1 VYDLPDIAYC
11 SFGLLPV
18 APDSLN
24 AKGSAAL
31 PTTETPERMK
41 ESSDGR
47 PWYKTWSQ
55 LTKTSAIDPS
65 VVVCYEDDGRVAVNT
80 ELCAASRI
88 YAAGS
93 VAKYPNSSTGHASVA
108 GEGTLDGAVAGRI
121 AALNMSR
128 SYVERS
134 GFLRQSDDDTI
145 HSFATHGIPVW
156 RSDVTSYL
164 SRKGE
169 AVPSSLA
176 NLGVQALCVGNCDS
190 ERLSTRAFWW
200 TNSSAQRRVITRLM
214 EDSNDEVVEYD
225 EDDAKRHLRRRNTR
239 RRRKLGL
246 VSPLY
251 GVGVVY
257 FMDQNGQIRGIMTW
271 GLPFADNE
279 TGDLNPQLVTRMKHI
294 VATNG
299 SISALDSEENYHLM
313 NTFLGKESQRLVAL
327 AVLGNNHDA
336 TGLAHGLD
344 GPIERFSKPLYRY
357 TEARPSKSSNL
368 NVLKRKEGDSLGVLG
383 ENLYARDKL
392 AMEDEESKVEEEVSN
407 IPKPMYPLNVLPWNL
422 VENPTNA
429 PAESLVELNRFMA
442 VQRAWEDN
450 DNRARPGKEDPLWLR
465 PGDEKRSVS
474 QKQILI
480 DYYQKIMFPHRN

>member
-1 VYDLPDIAYC
+1 M
-11 SFGLLPV
+11 LPV
-18 APDSLN
+18 APDSFN
-24 AKGSAAL
+24 AKGSASL
-31 PTTETPERMK
+31 PTNETPERMK
-41 ESSDGR
+41 ETSDGR

-55 LTKTSAIDPS
+55 LTKTSTIDPS

-80 ELCAASRI
+80 ELCAAFRI

-108 GEGTLDGAVAGRI
+108 GEGTLDGAEAGRI

-134 GFLRQSDDDTI
+134 GFLRQSEDDTI

-176 NLGVQALCVGNCDS
+176 GLGVQALCVGNCDS

-200 TNSSAQRRVITRLM
+200 TNSSARRRVITRLM
-214 EDSNDEVVEYD
+214 EDEVVEYD
-225 EDDAKRHLRRRNTR
+225 EDDAIRHMRRRKT
-239 RRRKLGL
+239 RRKLGL

-257 FMDQNGQIRGIMTW
+257 YIDQNGRIRGIMTW

-279 TGDLNPQLVTRMKHI
+279 TGDLKPQLVTRMKDA

-299 SISALDSEENYHLM
+299 GISALDSDENYHLM

-327 AVLGNNHDA
+327 AFLGHNHDA
-336 TGLAHGLD
+336 AGIAHGLD
-344 GPIERFSKPLYRY
+344 GPIEKFSKPLYRY
-357 TEARPSKSSNL
+357 TEARPSKSTNL

-383 ENLYARDKL
+383 ENLYARDTL

-407 IPKPMYPLNVLPWNL
+407 IPKPNYPLNVLPWDL

-442 VQRAWEDN
+442 VQRAWEAN

-465 PGDEKRSVS
+465 PGDEKRSMS

-480 DYYQKIMFPHRN
+480 DYYRSVMFPNKT